1 MNNDNEDNTITS
13 PANDDDKIL
22 LENGILPEE
31 LAPEEREELLTD
43 LTADG
48 NFADNNEPSAA
59 QSADEND
66 GTNPA

>member
-13 PANDDDKIL
+13 PASDDDRTL

-31 LAPEEREELLTD
+31 LAAEERDELLAD
-43 LTADG
+43 LKADD
-48 NFADNNEPSAA
+48 NDADNNEPGAA